1 MALYLGS
8 NKVGSGSGNI
18 SNAVL
23 YTEQN
28 LTEEQQ
34 EQARANIGACIIP
47 RVELT
52 TKMRTADFC
61 PCRNGFYSVSA
72 EDAVALEE
80 ARKSGIFYVSAHV
93 ADQDCNPWHLGGIA
107 TYAFYDDGLA
117 ENSEIYTISQDIE
130 GVVHRL
136 TLVREHLDTGAD
148 WIFEYRVGWD
158 NFEVVNNSEEYPEPS
173 ELV

>member
-1 MALYLGS
+1 MDICKLDDYTLPVGESHVTAL
-8 NKVGSGSGNI
+8 GNFDGVHI
-18 SNAVL
+18 AH
-23 YTEQN
+23 
-28 LTEEQQ
+28 
-34 EQARANIGACIIP
+34 
-47 RVELT
+47 
-52 TKMRTADFC
+52 TALLEKT
-61 PCRNGFYSVSA
+61 V
-72 EDAVALEE
+72 EE